1 MRACWFGFLSRNDAR
16 SATMTRGAG
25 FDGIATGTA
34 QIDGEARHG
43 DVGVARIDDAAALDA
58 EGIRGCCC
66 RLAAALCRARRGRDA
81 KEIHVAARTGVAAAA
96 RGTPGRQPWKS
107 WTRRG
112 QITECPAQLEKAI
125 CGEGARRPEKKQ
137 GQREHDGVVARERNQ
152 ASRLLGAP
160 ARPWEK
166 RALAAAGPVAG
177 VLSATEVEGRKGKN
191 CRGRRH
197 GEFTAR
203 ARTRGGPRH
212 GWSRGVCSAYSH
224 HGWALVKPRHAPARA
239 EHFQSPRGVFLAA
252 DKCTGTMACGLASRA
267 GAWREGARR
276 GKSREGGAHVWVPR
290 EKSAME
296 ADVEV
301 EAGTSGSGMGERAP
315 S

>member
-125 CGEGARRPEKKQ
+125 CGEGARRP
-137 GQREHDGVVARERNQ
+137 
-152 ASRLLGAP
+152 
-160 ARPWEK
+160 
-166 RALAAAGPVAG
+166 VAG

-239 EHFQSPRGVFLAA
+239 GHFQSPRGVFLAA